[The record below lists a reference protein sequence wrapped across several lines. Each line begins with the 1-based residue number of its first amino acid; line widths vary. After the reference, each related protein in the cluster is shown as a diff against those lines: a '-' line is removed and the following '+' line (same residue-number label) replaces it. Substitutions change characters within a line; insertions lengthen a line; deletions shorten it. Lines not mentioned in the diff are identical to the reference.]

1 MFNGQTSTVA
11 VPCKYRLADIQCGD
25 YRLVVTPGS
34 KLDSNNTF
42 SPDTVWVKIKKS
54 GLKEKLVV
62 RTASSRLQKV
72 KHRVFLLRDGTIL
85 PIVSYPR
92 STAMIASGCVFLVV
106 RFQAFQLEQSR
117 RWDYFRVPYLLYVK
131 PQIFFC
137 RLHASHADT

>member
-54 GLKEKLVV
+54 GLKEKLAVQ
-62 RTASSRLQKV
+62 TASSRLQKV
-72 KHRVFLLRDGTIL
+72 KHRVFLLLDDTIL

-92 STAMIASGCVFLVV
+92 STTMIASVCVFLVV
-106 RFQAFQLEQSR
+106 
-117 RWDYFRVPYLLYVK
+117 
-131 PQIFFC
+131 
-137 RLHASHADT
+137 